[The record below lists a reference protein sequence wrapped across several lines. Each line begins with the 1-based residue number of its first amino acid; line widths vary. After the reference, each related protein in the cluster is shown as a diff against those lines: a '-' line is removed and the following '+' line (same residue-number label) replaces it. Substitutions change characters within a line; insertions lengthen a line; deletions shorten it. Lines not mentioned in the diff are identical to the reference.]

1 MEASEPGRPGA
12 GAAGTGELYGS
23 KGKGSQ
29 DPELDGL
36 GLATGKAMNG
46 EGSECL
52 IGRMQHVPTTIDDQL
67 FLKAIREESPWE
79 NLPKRLQVTLTSK
92 EEWHRRSRARNH
104 YVIWTN

>member
-46 EGSECL
+46 EGSE
-52 IGRMQHVPTTIDDQL
+52 GREPMGEPAEETSSDVDFKRRVAQKVPCS
-67 FLKAIREESPWE
+67 ES
-79 NLPKRLQVTLTSK
+79 LCYLD
-92 EEWHRRSRARNH
+92 
-104 YVIWTN
+104 

>member
-46 EGSECL
+46 EGSE
-52 IGRMQHVPTTIDDQL
+52 V
-67 FLKAIREESPWE
+67 ASPLE
-79 NLPKRLQVTLTSK
+79 GF
-92 EEWHRRSRARNH
+92 RSGS
-104 YVIWTN
+104 